1 MRIGSGRIRWNFVY
15 DPKLNHGG
23 EAGSGSPVTIAR
35 KGKQRSVRMLK
46 KLVIGIAILAASL
59 GYGCVAH
66 AQCPGGQCQVQQA
79 TYSTPVRNAV
89 YATAQ
94 AMTQATAPKQCPTS
108 ERRQPI
114 RDAIRKVFGGKCK

>member
-1 MRIGSGRIRWNFVY
+1 MLSIR
-15 DPKLNHGG
+15 
-23 EAGSGSPVTIAR
+23 
-35 KGKQRSVRMLK
+35 

-66 AQCPGGQCQVQQA
+66 AQCPGGQCQVP

-94 AMTQATAPKQCPTS
+94 AMTQATAPKQCNG